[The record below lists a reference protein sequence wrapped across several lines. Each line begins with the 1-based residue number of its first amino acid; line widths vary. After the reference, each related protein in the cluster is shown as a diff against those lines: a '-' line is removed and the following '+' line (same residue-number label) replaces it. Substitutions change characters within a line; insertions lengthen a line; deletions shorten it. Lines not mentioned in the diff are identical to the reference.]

1 MGPAAPAAGLASPA
15 IESRMLRFSR
25 MRARRCFA
33 SPARPNI
40 RSKATRGLISIG
52 SGAVVPAHEIVF
64 M

>member
-1 MGPAAPAAGLASPA
+1 
-15 IESRMLRFSR
+15 MLRFSR
-25 MRARRCFA
+25 IRRMRLSA

-52 SGAVVPAHEIVF
+52 SGEVSPAQEIVF